1 MSESGSAVVV
11 DTSRSP
17 NAMLRPV
24 GVRGV
29 TLRDAF
35 WAPRL
40 AVNQSTTLAAQHRLL
55 EETGRLDNLRRVA
68 GASDAPFVGRYF
80 NDSDVYK
87 WQEAASWA
95 LAYEPDPALAGL
107 LDGTIAVVAAAQR
120 DDGYLDS
127 YFELERA
134 GERWTQPDLHEL
146 YCAGHLFQAAV
157 AHHRATGSRSLL
169 DVATRLADHIRD
181 RFGPAEEGKTP
192 WTDGHPEVEL
202 ALVELARET
211 GERRYL
217 DQARFFAGVRGTGV
231 LDPPYEGRWSPEYH
245 QDHLPVR
252 EQAEIVG
259 HAVRAVYLNAGVA
272 DLCLDGDEPEL
283 RAAMDRLWASMTQ
296 RKLYVTG
303 GIGARHDGEAFG
315 DDYELPNA
323 TAYAETCAS
332 IGATMWA
339 WRMLALTGEAR
350 YADLMERELYNGIL
364 SGLALDGTTYFYEN
378 PLADEGEHRR
388 QPWFGT
394 ACCPPNLARLLPSL
408 PGYVAATSDDSVW
421 LHLYATSTVE
431 ATLPDGQTARLHVE
445 TSYPWDGD
453 ISIEI
458 ETAGEWTL
466 HLRLPGWVG
475 DGSTLEVAGEAW
487 PGGLTPGSYVVVGR
501 RWSAGDVVR
510 LHLPMPVR
518 RLSSHPRV
526 TENAGRVAL
535 MRGPLVYCLEAV
547 DNPGIDVRDVVLPRD
562 AAVEAEHR
570 PELLGGVTVLTYEG
584 RARSTDTGWDG
595 ALYRDDT
602 VTADQ
607 TTGEVSRVTAV
618 PYYAWANRAP
628 GPMRVWIATG

>member
-1 MSESGSAVVV
+1 MSEDRPAVIV

-17 NAMLRPV
+17 NAALRPV
-24 GVRGV
+24 AARGV
-29 TLRDAF
+29 TLQDTF

-40 AVNQSTTLAAQHRLL
+40 AVNRGTTLAAQHRLL
-55 EETGRLDNLRRVA
+55 EETGRLDNLRRVT

-95 LAYEPDPALAGL
+95 LASDHDPALAEL

-120 DDGYLDS
+120 EDGYLNS
-127 YFELERA
+127 YFELDRA

-157 AHHRATGSRSLL
+157 AHSRATGARSLL
-169 DVATRLADHIRD
+169 DVATRFADHICD
-181 RFGPAEEGKTP
+181 RFGPTEAGKTP

-202 ALVELARET
+202 GLVELYRET

-217 DQARFFAGVRGTGV
+217 DQARYFVGVRGTGV

-252 EQAEIVG
+252 EQGEIVG

-272 DLCLDGDEPEL
+272 DLCLEGDEPEL
-283 RAAMDRLWASMTQ
+283 RAALDRLWASMTG

-315 DDYELPNA
+315 EDYELPNA

-339 WRMLALTGEAR
+339 WRMLARTGDAR
-350 YADLMERELYNGIL
+350 YADLIERELYNGIL
-364 SGLALDGTTYFYEN
+364 SGLSLDGTTYFYEN
-378 PLADEGEHRR
+378 PLADDGGHRR

-408 PGYVAATSDDSVW
+408 PGYVASTSDDGVW
-421 LHLYATSTVE
+421 LHLYATSTVA
-431 ATLPDGQTARLHVE
+431 ATLPGGEVAQLHVE
-445 TSYPWDGD
+445 TAYPWDGD
-453 ISIEI
+453 ISVEI
-458 ETAGEWTL
+458 KTDGEWTL
-466 HLRLPGWVG
+466 HLRIPGWLT
-475 DGSTLEVAGEAW
+475 DGATLEVAGEVRTDE
-487 PGGLTPGSYVVVGR
+487 LTPGSYVAVAR
-501 RWSAGDVVR
+501 RWSAGDRVR
-510 LHLPMPVR
+510 LRLPMPVR
-518 RLSSHPRV
+518 RIASHPRV

-547 DNPGIDVRDVVLPRD
+547 DNPGADVRDVVLPSD
-562 AAVEAEHR
+562 AAIEAEHR
-570 PELLGGVTVLTYEG
+570 PDLLGGLTVLAFEG
-584 RARSTDTGWDG
+584 CALPAGDRWEGV
-595 ALYRDDT
+595 LYRDDAT
-602 VTADQ
+602 TDQ
-607 TTGEVSRVTAV
+607 TDGETARVTAV
-618 PYYAWANRAP
+618 PYYAWANREP
-628 GPMRVWIATG
+628 GPMRVWVRAG